1 MAAPVL
7 GHAFPLGNRRRG
19 GKAIAVSFGVLLGIW
34 PVTEPIFLLVA
45 LYLTFS
51 LLVVVTPHFFRS
63 VITFLLLFAGT
74 AVLVELPG
82 IVIGCGCVSGIV
94 ICKHLARYH
103 GERMQVHLL
112 QGSH

>member
-1 MAAPVL
+1 MKKMAMAAAGQEFVFTAEVAGSPT
-7 GHAFPLGNRRRG
+7 
-19 GKAIAVSFGVLLGIW
+19 SFSVYLL
-34 PVTEPIFLLVA
+34 
-45 LYLTFS
+45 
-51 LLVVVTPHFFRS
+51 S
-63 VITFLLLFAGT
+63 VLLLFAGT

-94 ICKHLARYH
+94 ICKHLARYQ